1 MQIDWKLDW
10 KFLFL
15 SFQGRIG
22 RIYFWIAFL
31 LLVGAGVVVQLIPIV
46 GQLIG
51 FALLW
56 PHLAIQAKR
65 LHDIGRSAW
74 LMAIPPAVTFVS
86 VSLGAYIGGPT
97 LIAALNRND
106 SGAIADLSRG
116 LVVMLLSVAI
126 PLLILAG
133 FLLWIG
139 LTRSQPRCNRYG
151 PLPEVR

>member
-22 RIYFWIAFL
+22 RIHFWIAFL
-31 LLVGAGVVVQLIPIV
+31 ILVGASVVVQLVPIV
-46 GQLIG
+46 GQLA
-51 FALLW
+51 FLVLFW

-65 LHDIGRSAW
+65 LHDIGRPAW
-74 LMAIPPAVTFVS
+74 LMAIPPAVTFLAGFLGALVGGPAFMAAMKQNS
-86 VSLGAYIGGPT
+86 AVDFSDLTRGIIAVSLA
-97 LIAALNRND
+97 
-106 SGAIADLSRG
+106 
-116 LVVMLLSVAI
+116 
-126 PLLILAG
+126 ILAPFLTLVG

-139 LTRSQPRCNRYG
+139 LSRSQPRDNRYG